1 MRNNSKEFKIGENSF
16 SRSNSLAHRIYGLSD
31 SKNKSYSRE
40 RSNNDR
46 SMALANNLESTIE
59 KYKIK
64 INVLQT
70 ANDKIVNEN
79 AVLRLKCKV

>member
-1 MRNNSKEFKIGENSF
+1 
-16 SRSNSLAHRIYGLSD
+16 
-31 SKNKSYSRE
+31 
-40 RSNNDR
+40 
-46 SMALANNLESTIE
+46 MALANNLESTIE